1 MDSCD
6 CDCDPY
12 LLRSLLV
19 FKNTI
24 NHELI
29 RSLHVYGLDE
39 GKRNEVE
46 REFVFRE
53 NGLYVELPAE
63 PLLRLMKFPASQV
76 LQGHVNGCWVCILA
90 FHENSPPDFTCIP
103 SILSVS
109 RNPKLK
115 TIPRLSNDLQIIF
128 ELSCKTDDKKSL
140 QRSRQE
146 TSQVSNDSHHKSR
159 RSPIPDL
166 DLNSLPSPF
175 TMSESSEDQESGRS
189 SPVVAKVTCKVAGIT
204 EKKKR
209 APSGRI
215 ANIALSDLAKY
226 FDLPIVEASRNL
238 NVGLTVLKKK
248 CREFGI
254 PRWPHRKIK
263 SLDSLIRDLQEETEI
278 QQKENKAAALAVLK
292 RQRMLERERESIERR
307 PFLEMKTETKRF
319 RQDVF
324 KRRHRARALR
334 SQGLST
340 SSN

>member
-1 MDSCD
+1 
-6 CDCDPY
+6 
-12 LLRSLLV
+12 
-19 FKNTI
+19 
-24 NHELI
+24 
-29 RSLHVYGLDE
+29 
-39 GKRNEVE
+39 
-46 REFVFRE
+46 
-53 NGLYVELPAE
+53 
-63 PLLRLMKFPASQV
+63 MKFPASQV

-103 SILSVS
+103 SVLSVS

-115 TIPRLSNDLQIIF
+115 TIPRLSNDLQMIF
-128 ELSCKTDDKKSL
+128 KLSCKTDDKKSL
-140 QRSRQE
+140 QRSREE
-146 TSQVSNDSHHKSR
+146 TSQGSNHSHHKSR
-159 RSPIPDL
+159 RWPILDL
-166 DLNSLPSPF
+166 DLNSLPSPI

-189 SPVVAKVTCKVAGIT
+189 SPGIT
-204 EKKKR
+204 EKKRR

-215 ANIALSDLAKY
+215 ASISLSDLAKY

-340 SSN
+340 SAN